1 MKIQT
6 ERLGAVEASPES
18 FLTLPEGLIGYE
30 DQKEFVLVAPQAQA
44 PFRWLLSF
52 SDPELAF
59 AVLDPRLVVADYA
72 PQFTSADRRALGAV
86 ESDVLDVLVLASV
99 DATTRQ
105 LTVNLRAPIVIH
117 GATRTAKQ
125 IVLSDGRWAVDHTL
139 SKQNAKTNASERT
152 AQKAA

>member
-6 ERLGAVEASPES
+6 QRLGAVEASPES

-30 DQKEFVLVAPQAQA
+30 DQHEFVLVSPEAQA

-59 AVLDPRLVVADYA
+59 AVLDPRIVVADYA

-86 ESDVLDVLVLASV
+86 ESDTLDVLVLASV
-99 DATTRQ
+99 DESTRK
-105 LTVNLRAPIVIH
+105 LSVNLRAPIVVH

-125 IVLSDGRWAVDHTL
+125 IVLSDGRWSVDHVL
-139 SKQNAKTNASERT
+139 SKPNAQQDQGASTTR
-152 AQKAA
+152 QAA